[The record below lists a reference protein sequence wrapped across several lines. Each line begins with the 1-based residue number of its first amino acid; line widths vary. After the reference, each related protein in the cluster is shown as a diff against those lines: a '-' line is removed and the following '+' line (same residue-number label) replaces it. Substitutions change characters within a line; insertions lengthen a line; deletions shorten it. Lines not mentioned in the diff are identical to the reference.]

1 MSLSETFGKRLRAL
15 REQRGLR
22 QEDIGKV
29 INVGKSAVSQ
39 WESGARIPDL
49 ETVNRLSSYFGVSV
63 DYLLGRTDSR
73 EAPQYDKIKTSA
85 DEVTELLETLH
96 KRPEMKMLFSIT
108 KNATKEDI
116 EKAVK
121 IIEALK
127 DN

>member
-1 MSLSETFGKRLRAL
+1 MKARKEKGLTQAELGKYFNLSKQT
-15 REQRGLR
+15 
-22 QEDIGKV
+22 I
-29 INVGKSAVSQ
+29 
-39 WESGARIPDL
+39 
-49 ETVNRLSSYFGVSV
+49 SSYENGGSSPDKDTLQRLADFFSVSV

>member
-73 EAPQYDKIKTSA
+73 ETPQHDKINTSA

>member
-1 MSLSETFGKRLRAL
+1 MDFAERLKMLRKEKGLTQAELGKYFNLSKQT
-15 REQRGLR
+15 
-22 QEDIGKV
+22 I
-29 INVGKSAVSQ
+29 
-39 WESGARIPDL
+39 
-49 ETVNRLSSYFGVSV
+49 SSYENGGSSPDKDTLQRLADFFSVSV